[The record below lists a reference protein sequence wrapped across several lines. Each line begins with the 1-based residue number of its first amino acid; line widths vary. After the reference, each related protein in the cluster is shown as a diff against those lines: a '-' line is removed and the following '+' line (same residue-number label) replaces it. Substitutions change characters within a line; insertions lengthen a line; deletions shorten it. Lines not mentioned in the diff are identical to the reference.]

1 MPTLVIIDLF
11 QLAHRLVKLYP
22 EEAISWYA
30 VGCYY
35 FVIGKAFYFTQI
47 DFCYLTNNWIGD

>member
-1 MPTLVIIDLF
+1 MISDLF

-35 FVIGKAFYFTQI
+35 FVIGKKITFI
-47 DFCYLTNNWIGD
+47 HLRYLKSELN